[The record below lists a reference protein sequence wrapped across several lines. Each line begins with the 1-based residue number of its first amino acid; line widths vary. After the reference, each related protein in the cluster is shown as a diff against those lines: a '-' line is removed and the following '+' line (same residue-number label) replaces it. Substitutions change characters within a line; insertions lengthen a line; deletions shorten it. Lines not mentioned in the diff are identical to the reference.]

1 MPKSVP
7 MDATDPNILTL
18 FWSIVPMTMFLLGAA
33 VGLIT
38 AYVVDKTRGARGGAN
53 ATRNREDADPG
64 SIKIDIE
71 SPSTPEMQESSED
84 SGWTV
89 NHSHH
94 SIKYVPLDKSYFP
107 F

>member
-1 MPKSVP
+1 ME
-7 MDATDPNILTL
+7 ATDPNIMTL
-18 FWSIVPMTMFLLGAA
+18 FWSVIPMAMVLLGAT

-38 AYVVDKTRGARGGAN
+38 ANVVDKLRGGTQ
-53 ATRNREDADPG
+53 ATRNKEEADPG

-71 SPSTPEMQESSED
+71 SPSTPEMQDSSEE

-89 NHSHH
+89 NQSLH
-94 SIKYVPLDKSYFP
+94 SIEYVPLDRSYFP

>member
-1 MPKSVP
+1 MPKSAP
-7 MDATDPNILTL
+7 MEATDPNIMTL
-18 FWSIVPMTMFLLGAA
+18 FWSVIPMAMVLLGAT

-38 AYVVDKTRGARGGAN
+38 ANVVDKLRGGAN
-53 ATRNREDADPG
+53 STRNREDADPR

-71 SPSTPEMQESSED
+71 SPSTPEMQDSSEE

-89 NHSHH
+89 NQSLH
-94 SIKYVPLDKSYFP
+94 SIEYVPLDRSYFP

>member
-1 MPKSVP
+1 MPKFAA
-7 MDATDPNILTL
+7 MEATDPNIQTL
-18 FWSIVPMTMFLLGAA
+18 FWSIVPITMFLLGTV
-33 VGLIT
+33 VGLIL
-38 AYVVDKTRGARGGAN
+38 AYVVDKLRGGAQ
-53 ATRNREDADPG
+53 ATRNKEDAEPG

-71 SPSTPEMQESSED
+71 SPSTPDIQDNSED

-94 SIKYVPLDKSYFP
+94 SIQYIPLDKSYFL

>member
-1 MPKSVP
+1 MPKSAA
-7 MDATDPNILTL
+7 MEATDPNIQTL
-18 FWSIVPMTMFLLGAA
+18 FWSIVPITMFLLGAA

-38 AYVVDKTRGARGGAN
+38 AYVVDKLRGGAN
-53 ATRNREDADPG
+53 STRNREDADPG

-71 SPSTPEMQESSED
+71 ESPSTSEIQDSSED

-94 SIKYVPLDKSYFP
+94 SIEYVLLDRCYFP

>member
-1 MPKSVP
+1 MPKSAA

-38 AYVVDKTRGARGGAN
+38 AYVVDKLRGGGQ
-53 ATRNREDADPG
+53 ATRNIEDADPE

-71 SPSTPEMQESSED
+71 SPSTPEIQDSSEESD
-84 SGWTV
+84 WTV
-89 NHSHH
+89 NHYHH
-94 SIKYVPLDKSYFP
+94 SIEYVPLNRSYFP

>member
-18 FWSIVPMTMFLLGAA
+18 FWSIVPITMFLLGAA

-38 AYVVDKTRGARGGAN
+38 AYVVDRLRGGSQ
-53 ATRNREDADPG
+53 ATRNKEDADPG

-71 SPSTPEMQESSED
+71 ESPSTSEIQDSSED

-94 SIKYVPLDKSYFP
+94 SIEYVPLDRSYFP

>member
-1 MPKSVP
+1 

-18 FWSIVPMTMFLLGAA
+18 FWSIVPITMFLLGTA

-38 AYVVDKTRGARGGAN
+38 AYVVGELRGGAQ
-53 ATRNREDADPG
+53 ATRNKEDADPG

-71 SPSTPEMQESSED
+71 SPSTPEMQDSSED
-84 SGWTV
+84 SGWAV
-89 NHSHH
+89 NQSLH
-94 SIKYVPLDKSYFP
+94 SIEYVPLDRSYFP

>member
-1 MPKSVP
+1 ME
-7 MDATDPNILTL
+7 ATDPNILTL
-18 FWSIVPMTMFLLGAA
+18 FWSVIPMAMILLWAT

-38 AYVVDKTRGARGGAN
+38 ANVVDKLRGGAQ
-53 ATRNREDADPG
+53 ATRNKEEADPG

-71 SPSTPEMQESSED
+71 SPSTPESQDSSED

-89 NHSHH
+89 NHSLH
-94 SIKYVPLDKSYFP
+94 SIKYVPLDRSYFP

>member
-1 MPKSVP
+1 

-18 FWSIVPMTMFLLGAA
+18 FWSVVPITMFLLGTA

-38 AYVVDKTRGARGGAN
+38 AYVVKKLRGGDQ
-53 ATRNREDADPG
+53 ATRNREAADPG
-64 SIKIDIE
+64 SIDIE
-71 SPSTPEMQESSED
+71 SPSTTEMQDSSED
-84 SGWTV
+84 RSGWTV

-94 SIKYVPLDKSYFP
+94 TIEHVPLNRSYFP